1 MVKLRFSRIPSKD
14 RDICFVFFSDL
25 TPFYWKSHNPLGEV
39 IPTFHMLPLIIL
51 LIWTV
56 NWSRGKHVTCVEPTR
71 LFLWDIWIDTMESM
85 LISLWSTCELR
96 GSSRFIMHCP
106 WQELIYRR
114 VVWDPDA
121 GAEDERETWQLP
133 YLWFSPR
140 LGSPGWCPAISFC
153 ASAKSSCLADVCN
166 TCPQKAMCHLTG
178 KWRTIIWTC
187 FQTPILYTTRGH
199 LPQATQVSTE
209 LRDRGKGSGQS
220 LPCGYRS
227 VTFRLVPLPPA
238 GLLRCYLGHLC
249 LIKTDLKMGFPL
261 SGLH

>member
-1 MVKLRFSRIPSKD
+1 MGHLNWYYGEHASLSLVVNLWAPRF
-14 RDICFVFFSDL
+14 FEV
-25 TPFYWKSHNPLGEV
+25 HNALSLAGAYLQE
-39 IPTFHMLPLIIL
+39 
-51 LIWTV
+51 
-56 NWSRGKHVTCVEPTR
+56 G
-71 LFLWDIWIDTMESM
+71 LWN
-85 LISLWSTCELR
+85 
-96 GSSRFIMHCP
+96 
-106 WQELIYRR
+106 
-114 VVWDPDA
+114 PDV

-133 YLWFSPR
+133 HLWFSPR

-166 TCPQKAMCHLTG
+166 TCPQKAVCHLTG
-178 KWRTIIWTC
+178 KRRTIIWTC
-187 FQTPILYTTRGH
+187 FQTPILYTTLGH